1 MLWAAAA
8 KKALIAKASE
18 ILLSFQHLRS
28 ARLQCHR
35 ADEDNF
41 FRALMAPDL
50 SEANFARKTRADPN
64 TPEKPRFLRLARAL
78 LLLR

>member
-1 MLWAAAA
+1 MV
-8 KKALIAKASE
+8 
-18 ILLSFQHLRS
+18 
-28 ARLQCHR
+28 ARLQRHR

-41 FRALMAPDL
+41 CRAPMAPDL

-64 TPEKPRFLRLARAL
+64 TLEKPRFLRLARAL